1 MITDHLKELENQ
13 KKLEKSIVLWG
24 IGRQTKEILAWFKQ
38 NGYRER
44 ILFIADNFKCT
55 FHHQYEGIPV
65 VDPEEIEKLERDSF
79 IVILSINYAE
89 DVWRQLGAYGV
100 AEVYNL
106 RNLQEKVVS
115 YRCDIPYSFTNRSR
129 GNRYL
134 CYILAGYEPALW
146 KDTIGRIEAFQ
157 DEAMDYCLVSSGKY
171 DETLEKI
178 AEKNEWSYLYTE
190 KNQVCF
196 VQNLVIELHPAAEY
210 IMKMDEDIFIGKHF
224 FRQMIENYHI
234 IEQYGEYRIGFMV
247 PVVPLNCCSY
257 ASYIRLIGKTKEYEK
272 KFGRAYKS
280 RFSAVFNVVETA
292 EFLWDTMDTFDGM
305 EERFLQHEGYEVLDC
320 YYNIGCIMFSRSRWL
335 MMGKWPEA
343 SGESGMGRDE
353 AFICQDNVNKDLAIY
368 EVKNVLAGH
377 LAFGHQKEKML
388 KYYKENHEKFA
399 INNLEDCAMKRHG
412 GR

>member
-24 IGRQTKEILAWFKQ
+24 IGRQTKEIIAWFKQ
-38 NGYRER
+38 HGYGER

-55 FHHQYEGIPV
+55 FQYQYEGISV
-65 VDPEEIEKLERDSF
+65 VDPKEIEKLERDSF
-79 IVILSINYAE
+79 VVILSINYAE
-89 DVWRQLGAYGV
+89 DVWRQLGAYNV
-100 AEVYNL
+100 TEVYNL
-106 RNLQEKVVS
+106 RNLQEKTEL
-115 YRCDIPYSFTNRSR
+115 YRCDIPYSFIDRSK

-134 CYILAGYEPALW
+134 CYILAGYEPILW
-146 KDTIGRIEAFQ
+146 EDTIGRIEAFQ
-157 DEAMDYCLVSSGKY
+157 DEVMDYCLVSSGKY

-210 IMKMDEDIFIGKHF
+210 IMKMDEDIFIGKLF
-224 FRQMIENYHI
+224 FRQMIENYHK
-234 IEQYGEYRIGFMV
+234 IEREGEYRIGFVV

-257 ASYIRLIGKTKEYEK
+257 ASYIRLIGKTEEYEER
-272 KFGRAYKS
+272 FGRAYKS

-292 EFLWDTMDTFDGM
+292 EFLWDTMDTFDRMAG
-305 EERFLQHEGYEVLDC
+305 RFRQHEGYEILGC
-320 YYNIGCIMFSRSRWL
+320 YYNIGCIMFSRRRWL

-343 SGESGMGRDE
+343 PGESGMGRDE
-353 AFICQDNVNKDLAIY
+353 AFICQDNGNKDLAIY

-377 LAFGHQKEKML
+377 LAFGHQKERML
-388 KYYKENHEKFA
+388 KYYREHRGKFA
-399 INNLEDCAMKRHG
+399 VSET
-412 GR
+412 

>member
-24 IGRQTKEILAWFKQ
+24 IGRQTNEIIAWFKQ
-38 NGYRER
+38 NGYGER
-44 ILFIADNFKCT
+44 ILFIADNFKST

-79 IVILSINYAE
+79 VVILSINYAE

-100 AEVYNL
+100 TEVYNL
-106 RNLQEKVVS
+106 RNLQEKTEL
-115 YRCDIPYSFTNRSR
+115 YRCDIPYSFIDRSR

-146 KDTIGRIEAFQ
+146 EDTIGRIEAFQ
-157 DEAMDYCLVSSGKY
+157 DGAVDYCLVSSGKY
-171 DETLEKI
+171 EETLEEV
-178 AEKNEWSYLYTE
+178 AEKNGWSYLYTE

-196 VQNLVIELHPAAEY
+196 VQNLVIELHPVAEY

-224 FRQMIENYHI
+224 FRQMIENYHK
-234 IEQYGEYRIGFMV
+234 IEREGEYRIGFMV

-257 ASYIRLIGKTKEYEK
+257 ASYIRLIGKTEEYEK
-272 KFGRAYKS
+272 RFGRAYKS

-292 EFLWDTMDTFDGM
+292 EFLWDTMDTFDSM
-305 EERFLQHEGYEVLDC
+305 AERFQQHEGYEILGC
-320 YYNIGCIMFSRSRWL
+320 YYNIGCIMFSRRRWL

-343 SGESGMGRDE
+343 PGESGMGRNE
-353 AFICQDNVNKDLAIY
+353 AFIC
-368 EVKNVLAGH
+368 
-377 LAFGHQKEKML
+377 
-388 KYYKENHEKFA
+388 
-399 INNLEDCAMKRHG
+399 
-412 GR
+412 